1 MVMTKSIRI
10 LVVDDEQ
17 SVRNIISQVL
27 RDDGFTVTEAADG
40 EEAMAAF
47 EEKPFHLVI
56 TDIVMPK
63 VDGIEL
69 LEKIKKWNPETQ
81 VIIITSH
88 ASLDTAIQA
97 LRCGAYD
104 YLFKPFEDINLI
116 SAVTKR
122 AIEKI
127 RLISENRMLLAKLK
141 DKNMELER
149 RVAERTAGLK
159 KINLQLTQEI
169 KERIRAQDAAE
180 TATRAK
186 SEFLANMSHEL
197 RTPLNHIIGFTEIIK
212 GKHLGDINEV
222 QGEYLND
229 VLQSSE
235 HLLALIDDILDLSK
249 IEAGCMELVP
259 SIINLKELLK
269 NSLKIIEEETL
280 KRSIQLTL
288 DTDNVSGSI
297 VADERKL
304 KQIVFN
310 LLSNAVK
317 FTPNGGQVC
326 LSVRMLDDCVI
337 RPGRRWDDP
346 QNLKVVEKR
355 FISNHASQDG
365 NGKCVQISVSDTG
378 IGINPED
385 QVRVFDR
392 FERINSSMKR
402 SCQGAG
408 LGLTLTKTLVEL
420 HGGKIWVDSEGQ
432 GKGSVFSFVIPIQ
445 KPIVAD
451 KKTNYYVQKDYI
463 KNSG

>member
-1 MVMTKSIRI
+1 MGMLKTIRI

-17 SVRNIISQVL
+17 SVRKVLSQVL

-40 EEAMAAF
+40 EEAIAAF

-56 TDIVMPK
+56 TDIVMPG

-69 LEKIKKWNPETQ
+69 LEKIKKRNPETQ

-88 ASLDTAIQA
+88 ASMDTAIQA

-127 RLISENRMLLAKLK
+127 RLTSENRQLLAKLK
-141 DKNMELER
+141 DKNVELER
-149 RVAERTAGLK
+149 RVAERTSELE

-180 TATRAK
+180 NANRAK

-197 RTPLNHIIGFTEIIK
+197 RTPLSHIIGFTEIVMD
-212 GKHLGDINEV
+212 KHFGDLNEV
-222 QGEYLND
+222 QEEYLND

-249 IEAGCMELVP
+249 IEAGRMELAP

-269 NSLKIIEEETL
+269 NSLKIIEEEAF
-280 KRSIQLTL
+280 KHSIHLTL
-288 DTDNVSGSI
+288 DTDNVAGSI

-304 KQIVFN
+304 KQIIFN

-326 LSVRMLDDCVI
+326 LSARMLNNWVI
-337 RPGRRWDDP
+337 RPGRRWNDP
-346 QNLKVVEKR
+346 QNLRVVEKR
-355 FISNHASQDG
+355 FISNPANQDES
-365 NGKCVQISVSDTG
+365 GKCVQISVSDTG

-385 QVRVFDR
+385 QVRIFDR
-392 FERINSSMKR
+392 FERINNSMKR
-402 SCQGAG
+402 SYQGTG

-432 GKGSVFSFVIPIQ
+432 GKGSVFSFVIPVQ
-445 KPIVAD
+445 EPITAG
-451 KKTNYYVQKDYI
+451 KQTNYYVPRDYI
-463 KNSG
+463 NNRG